1 MITIQEGKTLGLLE
15 GKIQEFSLKNKN
27 KNPQLFNSYN
37 QKRPKRNFNKV
48 QCEDL
53 VSLLL
58 KQTSLKKLGRNEE
71 NGKLDNIKKLLIL
84 LSVTIILWLCG
95 FLKSVSFR
103 ENICKS
109 DAMVSGI
116 CIKISEQ

>member
-1 MITIQEGKTLGLLE
+1 M
-15 GKIQEFSLKNKN
+15 
-27 KNPQLFNSYN
+27 
-37 QKRPKRNFNKV
+37 

-53 VSLLL
+53 GFTVTQTNQL
-58 KQTSLKKLGRNEE
+58 KKKKLGRNE
-71 NGKLDNIKKLLIL
+71 GKWKLDNIKKLLLIL